1 MLYCILRNIV
11 QKLHGF
17 RINFAAILYPQIYI
31 YIIAHD
37 LLRMDSREK

>member
-17 RINFAAILYPQIYI
+17 RINFAAILYPQIYVYCARI
-31 YIIAHD
+31 S
-37 LLRMDSREK
+37 RMDSREK